1 MGSGVLWK
9 EGKSVQWY
17 KSGNG
22 EFREQQG
29 ILYGWSWGAGWGVVR
44 GPPGKENLGQTVKT
58 IIPNTLLLQ
67 KNFLVIV
74 YRGILEGGVRG
85 QN

>member
-1 MGSGVLWK
+1 MCTDCTEIKVCPGSHDPKGKRQQEPEEAWLTENGKQVRVGSGVLWK

-29 ILYGWSWGAGWGVVR
+29 ILYGWS
-44 GPPGKENLGQTVKT
+44 
-58 IIPNTLLLQ
+58 
-67 KNFLVIV
+67 
-74 YRGILEGGVRG
+74 
-85 QN
+85 